1 MLLLLLLHCSRG
13 NGAIADRYERLSR
26 GGLLENAT
34 FGLGEWRNCG
44 ATFLSGCCC
53 LRAVVH
59 LAVLED
65 ASQWKAPK
73 EVGSGLGVAVAIM
86 MTVIVGD
93 ILAAHCVQI
102 IGG

>member
-1 MLLLLLLHCSRG
+1 MLLLLLLLHCSRG
-13 NGAIADRYERLSR
+13 NGAIADRYERLLSR

-34 FGLGEWRNCG
+34 FGLGEWNCW
-44 ATFLSGCCC
+44 ATFLSDCCC

-59 LAVLED
+59 FAVLED

-73 EVGSGLGVAVAIM
+73 EVGSGLGVAIM

-93 ILAAHCVQI
+93 ILTAHCVQV